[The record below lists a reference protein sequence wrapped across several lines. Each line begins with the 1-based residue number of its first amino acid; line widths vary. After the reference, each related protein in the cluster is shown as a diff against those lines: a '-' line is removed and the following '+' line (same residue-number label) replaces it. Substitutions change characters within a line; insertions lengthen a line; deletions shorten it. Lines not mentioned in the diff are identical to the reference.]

1 MMNYDARL
9 LRKQARLS
17 QKLERVKAKL
27 EKRAHAVK
35 VRRDRAA
42 RNPYLSAARDIIT
55 VMAFGG
61 LWWLG
66 RDRLNGII
74 DEIFGDATPAPQ
86 RQPPAQRPHTFWTF
100 GRRRR
105 SGQSEIQTTK

>member
-27 EKRAHAVK
+27 AKRAHFTQ

-66 RDRLNGII
+66 RDRLNGFI
-74 DEIFGDATPAPQ
+74 DEIFGESTPAPQ
-86 RQPPAQRPHTFWTF
+86 QQPPGQRPHTFWTF

-105 SGQSEIQTTK
+105 SGQSEIQPTK